1 MKITKTQLKKIIK
14 EEMNKTLLEKLIKE
28 ATWAQQTA
36 EKEAASKSYDTVKQ
50 AGVVLAQILDS
61 IRPLGD
67 AEQLMYVTSVQK
79 INRTNIDNPASR
91 LKGLQ
96 KILKQIKSKR

>member
-1 MKITKTQLKKIIK
+1 MKLTKTQLKQIIK

-50 AGVVLAQILDS
+50 AGVVLALILDS
-61 IRPLGD
+61 ILSLGD
-67 AEQLMYVTSVQK
+67 AEQLRYVRMVQT

-91 LKGLQ
+91 LKALQ
-96 KILKQIKSKR
+96 KILKQIKNN